1 MVKSFVKNKLRTL
14 SIDRY
19 PGIFR
24 PSSSPFLTGDSLR
37 NLCDHVFDETQS
49 FKPLE
54 VKENDIVFLK
64 TDLKEIYFNHYHQ
77 SIKSKYILVTHNSDI
92 SIEKDDLNFLDD
104 RIKHWFASK
113 LNVLASKKLTALP
126 YGLENRRWL
135 KNGLV
140 KNFKSELSKNINKN
154 ERILCSFNPN
164 TNLMERAPLVDIA
177 RNKQEII
184 DIRNFSKSKTYIN
197 ELSNYSFNLCPEG
210 NNFESHRIWESLI
223 FKTTPIVINNIVNQN
238 FYNMGIPL
246 IILDSWNDLSNLDIN
261 DLKRINEENLDKNYE
276 IFVDLNFWKSQIM
289 SAKS

>member
-1 MVKSFVKNKLRTL
+1 MVKSFIKNKLRTL

-24 PSSSPFLTGDSLR
+24 PSSYPFLTGDSLR

-64 TDLKEIYFNHYHQ
+64 TDLKEIYFDHYHQ

-92 SIEKDDLNFLDD
+92 SIEKEDLSFLDD
-104 RIKHWFASK
+104 KIKHWFAAK
-113 LNVLASKKLTALP
+113 LNVLASNKLTALP

-184 DIRNFSKSKTYIN
+184 DIRNFSKSKTYIK

-246 IILDSWNDLSNLDIN
+246 IMLDNWNDLSNLDIN
-261 DLKRINEENLDKNYE
+261 DLKRINEENLEKNYE
-276 IFVDLNFWKSQIM
+276 IFVNLNFWKSQII

>member
-1 MVKSFVKNKLRTL
+1 MIKSFVKNKLRTL

-92 SIEKDDLNFLDD
+92 SIEKEDLSFLDD
-104 RIKHWFASK
+104 RIKHWFAAK

-154 ERILCSFNPN
+154 GRILCSFNPN

-246 IILDSWNDLSNLDIN
+246 IMLDNWNDLSNLDIN
-261 DLKRINEENLDKNYE
+261 DLKKINEENIEKNYE
-276 IFVDLNFWKSQIM
+276 IFVNLNFWKSQII

>member
-1 MVKSFVKNKLRTL
+1 M
-14 SIDRY
+14 
-19 PGIFR
+19 
-24 PSSSPFLTGDSLR
+24 
-37 NLCDHVFDETQS
+37 
-49 FKPLE
+49 
-54 VKENDIVFLK
+54 
-64 TDLKEIYFNHYHQ
+64 
-77 SIKSKYILVTHNSDI
+77 VTHNSDI
-92 SIEKDDLNFLDD
+92 SIEKEDLSFLDD
-104 RIKHWFASK
+104 RIKHWFAAK

-154 ERILCSFNPN
+154 GRILCSFNPN
-164 TNLMERAPLVDIA
+164 TNLIERAPLVDIA

-246 IILDSWNDLSNLDIN
+246 IMLDNWNDLSNLDIN
-261 DLKRINEENLDKNYE
+261 DLKKINEENIEKNYE
-276 IFVDLNFWKSQIM
+276 IFVNLNFWKSQII

>member
-24 PSSSPFLTGDSLR
+24 PSSYPFLTGDSLR

-184 DIRNFSKSKTYIN
+184 DIRNFSKSKTYIK

>member
-14 SIDRY
+14 STDRY

-24 PSSSPFLTGDSLR
+24 PSSFPFLTGDSLR

-49 FKPLE
+49 FEPLE

-64 TDLKEIYFNHYHQ
+64 TDLKEIYFNYYHQ

-92 SIEKDDLNFLDD
+92 SIEKEDLGFLDD
-104 RIKHWFASK
+104 KIKHWFAAK
-113 LNVLASKKLTALP
+113 LNVLALKKLTALP

-154 ERILCSFNPN
+154 ERILCSFNAN

-184 DIRNFSKSKTYIN
+184 DIRNFSESKTYIK

-246 IILDSWNDLSNLDIN
+246 IMLDNWNDLSNLDIN
-261 DLKRINEENLDKNYE
+261 DLKRINARNLEKNYE
-276 IFVDLNFWKSQIM
+276 IFVNLNFWKSQII

>member
-14 SIDRY
+14 SIDRF

-64 TDLKEIYFNHYHQ
+64 TDLKEIYFDHYHQ

-92 SIEKDDLNFLDD
+92 SIEKEDLNFLDD
-104 RIKHWFASK
+104 RIKHWFAAK

-126 YGLENRRWL
+126 LGLENRRWL

-223 FKTTPIVINNIVNQN
+223 FKTTPIVINNVVNQN

-246 IILDSWNDLSNLDIN
+246 IMLDNWNDLSNLDIN
-261 DLKRINEENLDKNYE
+261 DLKRINEENLEKNYE
-276 IFVDLNFWKSQIM
+276 IFVNLNFWKSQII

>member
-1 MVKSFVKNKLRTL
+1 MVKIFIKNKLRTL

-24 PSSSPFLTGDSLR
+24 PSSYPFLTGDSLR

-64 TDLKEIYFNHYHQ
+64 TDLKEIYFDHYHQ

-92 SIEKDDLNFLDD
+92 SIEKEDLNFLDD
-104 RIKHWFASK
+104 RIKHWFAAK
-113 LNVLASKKLTALP
+113 LNVLASNKLTALP

-184 DIRNFSKSKTYIN
+184 DIRNFSKSKTYIK

-246 IILDSWNDLSNLDIN
+246 IMLDNWNDLSNLDIN
-261 DLKRINEENLDKNYE
+261 DLKRINEENLEKNYE
-276 IFVDLNFWKSQIM
+276 IFVNLNFWKSQII

>member
-1 MVKSFVKNKLRTL
+1 MIKSFIKNKLRTL

-24 PSSSPFLTGDSLR
+24 PSSYPFLTGDSLR

-64 TDLKEIYFNHYHQ
+64 TDLKEIYFDHYHQ

-92 SIEKDDLNFLDD
+92 SIEKEDLSFLDD
-104 RIKHWFASK
+104 KIKHWFAAK
-113 LNVLASKKLTALP
+113 LNVLASNKLTALP

-184 DIRNFSKSKTYIN
+184 DIRNFSKSKTYIK

-246 IILDSWNDLSNLDIN
+246 IMLDNWNDLSNLDIN
-261 DLKRINEENLDKNYE
+261 DLKRINEENLEKNYE
-276 IFVDLNFWKSQIM
+276 IFVNLNFWKSQII

>member
-14 SIDRY
+14 SIDRF

-64 TDLKEIYFNHYHQ
+64 TDLKGIYFNHYHQ

-92 SIEKDDLNFLDD
+92 SIEKEDLNFLDD
-104 RIKHWFASK
+104 RIKHWFAAK

-126 YGLENRRWL
+126 LGLENRRWL

-184 DIRNFSKSKTYIN
+184 DIRNFSKSKTYIK

-246 IILDSWNDLSNLDIN
+246 IMLDNWNDLSNLDIN
-261 DLKRINEENLDKNYE
+261 DLKRINKENLEKNYE
-276 IFVDLNFWKSQIM
+276 IFVNFNFWKSQII

>member
-77 SIKSKYILVTHNSDI
+77 SVKSKYILVTHNSDI

-184 DIRNFSKSKTYIN
+184 DIRNFSKSKTYIK

-276 IFVDLNFWKSQIM
+276 IFVNLNFWKSQIM

>member
-1 MVKSFVKNKLRTL
+1 MVKSFIKNKLRTL

-24 PSSSPFLTGDSLR
+24 PSSYPFLTGDSLR

-92 SIEKDDLNFLDD
+92 SIEKEDLSFLDD
-104 RIKHWFASK
+104 KIKHWFAAK
-113 LNVLASKKLTALP
+113 LNVLASNKLTALP

-184 DIRNFSKSKTYIN
+184 DIRNFSKSKTYVK

-246 IILDSWNDLSNLDIN
+246 IMLDNWNDLSNLDIN
-261 DLKRINEENLDKNYE
+261 DLKRINEENLEKNYE
-276 IFVDLNFWKSQIM
+276 IFVNLNFWKSQII

>member
-1 MVKSFVKNKLRTL
+1 MVKSFAKNKLRTL

-37 NLCDHVFDETQS
+37 NFSDHVFDETCS

-54 VKENDIVFLK
+54 VKENDVIFLK
-64 TDLKEIYFNHYHQ
+64 TDLKDIYFKYYHQ
-77 SIKSKYILVTHNSDI
+77 SIKSKYILITHNSDI
-92 SIEKDDLNFLDD
+92 SIEKEDLNFFDD
-104 RIKHWFASK
+104 KIKHWFATK
-113 LNVLASKKLTALP
+113 LNVLASSKLTALP

-140 KNFKSELSKNINKN
+140 NNFKSELTKKSDKNQ
-154 ERILCSFNPN
+154 RIMCSFNPN
-164 TNLMERAPLVDIA
+164 TNLIERAPLIDIA
-177 RNKQEII
+177 KNKKEII
-184 DIRNFSKSKTYIN
+184 DIRNFSKSKAYIK
-197 ELSNYSFNLCPEG
+197 ELSSYSFNLCPEG

-223 FKTTPIVINNIVNQN
+223 FKTTPIVINNTVNQN

-246 IILDSWNDLSNLDIN
+246 IILDSWNDLLNLDIH
-261 DLKRINEENLDKNYE
+261 DLNRINAKNLDKNYE
-276 IFVDLNFWKSQIM
+276 IFVNLNFWKSQIM

>member
-184 DIRNFSKSKTYIN
+184 DIRNFSKSKTYIK

-246 IILDSWNDLSNLDIN
+246 IMLDNWNDLSNLDIN

>member
-77 SIKSKYILVTHNSDI
+77 SVKSKYILVTHNSDI

-113 LNVLASKKLTALP
+113 LNVLASNKLTALP

-184 DIRNFSKSKTYIN
+184 DIRNFSKSKTYIK

>member
-184 DIRNFSKSKTYIN
+184 DIRNFSKSKTYIK

>member
-184 DIRNFSKSKTYIN
+184 DIRNFSKSKTYIK

-261 DLKRINEENLDKNYE
+261 DLKRINEENLEKNYE
-276 IFVDLNFWKSQIM
+276 IFVNLNFWKSQII